1 MIVVPIFISLGAFAA
16 TFSGGLLAAKLH
28 NRLGVLSAFAA
39 GVLIAVPLFDLL
51 PEAMA
56 IATRVGISMSTVL
69 YFTAAGFL
77 FLYILERYVS
87 VHRVCEDGSCTNVR
101 HPKGGLFG
109 AIELSAHS
117 LMDGFAIGVAFRFSA
132 QVGLVVAIAVLAHDF
147 SDGLNTVTV
156 MLGSGNSLRSSLR
169 MLLVDAAAPVLG
181 VLISLVIKPGENF
194 LVLILAF
201 FAGGFLYLGAGDL
214 LPEAHEQNPPLAAV
228 AATLA
233 GFALILA
240 VVRLSSG

>member
-1 MIVVPIFISLGAFAA
+1 MFIVPILVSLGAFTS
-16 TFSGGLLAAKLH
+16 TFSGGLLAARLH

-56 IATRVGISMSTVL
+56 IATKVGISISTVL
-69 YFTAAGFL
+69 YFTAGGFL
-77 FLYILERYVS
+77 FLYILERYIS
-87 VHRVCEDGSCTNVR
+87 VHRVCKDGICRNLR

-117 LMDGFAIGVAFRFSA
+117 LMDGLAIGLAFRFNT
-132 QVGLVVAIAVLAHDF
+132 QVGVLVAIAVLAHDF

-169 MLLVDAAAPVLG
+169 MLLLDAAAPVLG
-181 VLISLVIKPGENF
+181 VLLSLAIRPRESF

-214 LPEAHEQNPPLAAV
+214 LPEAHEKNPPLPAV

-233 GFALILA
+233 GFVLILV
-240 VVRLSSG
+240 VVRLSGG

>member
-1 MIVVPIFISLGAFAA
+1 MIVLPILISLGAFAS
-16 TFSGGLLAAKLH
+16 TFLGGLLAARLH

-56 IATRVGISMSTVL
+56 IATKAGTSMSTVL

-87 VHRVCEDGSCTNVR
+87 VHRVCEDGACTNVR

-117 LMDGFAIGVAFRFSA
+117 LMDGLAIGLAFRFDSR
-132 QVGLVVAIAVLAHDF
+132 VGVLVAIAVLAHDF

-156 MLGSGNSLRSSLR
+156 MLASGNSLRSSLR

-181 VLISLVIKPGENF
+181 VLVSMAIKPREGF

-214 LPEAHEQNPPLAAV
+214 LPEAHEKNPPLAAV

-233 GFALILA
+233 GFALILT
-240 VVRLSSG
+240 VVRLSS

>member
-147 SDGLNTVTV
+147 S
-156 MLGSGNSLRSSLR
+156 LRSSLR